1 MAKEV
6 VGWIEK
12 VRIFPGDLTVKA
24 KIDTGAKTSS
34 IHCGCTHYKKN
45 GEKWVRFSVTN
56 EQGKTNW
63 FERKI
68 IRTATIKRHFG
79 KAQERSVIKLGFCLG
94 SVYQETEVNLVDRSG
109 LNYQLLVGREFL
121 KGVYLVDP
129 ENMFLSEPDC
139 KGETIETGFN

>member
-24 KIDTGAKTSS
+24 KIDTGAQTSS
-34 IHCGCTHYKKN
+34 IHCDCINFIHKKS
-45 GEKWVRFSVTN
+45 GEDWVRFSITG
-56 EQGKTNW
+56 EKGKTQW
-63 FERKI
+63 LERKV

-79 KAQERSVIKLGFCLG
+79 KAQERSVVKLGLG
-94 SVYQETEVNLVDRSG
+94 NVYKEAEVTLVDRSG

-121 KGVYLVDP
+121 KEIYLVDP
-129 ENMFLSEPDC
+129 GDKFLVKPDC
-139 KGETIETGFN
+139 KGDFSIE